1 MQFFL
6 DLWHDVNI
14 RAAMNTDAASLPSP
28 IPSARS
34 SEDDDDYEAN
44 DTSSNDGTIF
54 DGSAEP
60 YDRLIE
66 RVERIIVRNV
76 SREFTNEAK
85 AYNRK

>member
-1 MQFFL
+1 
-6 DLWHDVNI
+6 
-14 RAAMNTDAASLPSP
+14 MNTDAASLPSP
-28 IPSARS
+28 IHSVRS
-34 SEDDDDYEAN
+34 SEGDAPDEDYEAN
-44 DTSSNDGTIF
+44 DTSDNDGTIF